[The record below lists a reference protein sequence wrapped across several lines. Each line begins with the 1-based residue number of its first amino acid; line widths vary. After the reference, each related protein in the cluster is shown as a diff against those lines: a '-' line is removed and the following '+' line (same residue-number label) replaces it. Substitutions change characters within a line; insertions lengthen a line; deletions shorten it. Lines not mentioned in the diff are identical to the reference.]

1 MEQQPKSAQSDS
13 LYNGYDKENP
23 SEADSLL
30 RHCLACNRLGHDARN
45 CPCPST
51 AMILAHYQILEE
63 IRNYKTLAMDGTV
76 MTLEGTIMHPHSQE
90 PFDEPDS
97 NWPKMPKFGN
107 FMETDT
113 FVDSSS
119 SVPKRKSKRKE
130 RTVTNDENIKSA
142 GQDTA
147 PIDSV
152 VGEKLS
158 TIYILKLHIMCLH
171 SSSKTLCLPRILGR
185 R

>member
-1 MEQQPKSAQSDS
+1 
-13 LYNGYDKENP
+13 
-23 SEADSLL
+23 
-30 RHCLACNRLGHDARN
+30 
-45 CPCPST
+45 
-51 AMILAHYQILEE
+51 MILSHYQILEE
-63 IRNYKTLAMDGTV
+63 IRNYTALNIDGTV
-76 MTLEGTIMHPHSQE
+76 MTLEGTTMHPHSQA

>member
-1 MEQQPKSAQSDS
+1 
-13 LYNGYDKENP
+13 
-23 SEADSLL
+23 
-30 RHCLACNRLGHDARN
+30 
-45 CPCPST
+45 
-51 AMILAHYQILEE
+51 
-63 IRNYKTLAMDGTV
+63 
-76 MTLEGTIMHPHSQE
+76 MTLEGTTMHPHSQA

-113 FVDSSS
+113 FVDSSLR
-119 SVPKRKSKRKE
+119 PKRKSKRKE
-130 RTVTNDENIKSA
+130 RIVTNDENIKAA

-147 PIDSV
+147 PIDSSV

-158 TIYILKLHIMCLH
+158 TIYFLKLHIMCLH

>member
-1 MEQQPKSAQSDS
+1 
-13 LYNGYDKENP
+13 
-23 SEADSLL
+23 
-30 RHCLACNRLGHDARN
+30 
-45 CPCPST
+45 
-51 AMILAHYQILEE
+51 MILAHYQILEE
-63 IRNYKTLAMDGTV
+63 IQNYKTLAMDGTV
-76 MTLEGTIMHPHSQE
+76 MTLEGTIMHPHAQE

-119 SVPKRKSKRKE
+119 GPKRKSKRKE

>member
-1 MEQQPKSAQSDS
+1 
-13 LYNGYDKENP
+13 
-23 SEADSLL
+23 
-30 RHCLACNRLGHDARN
+30 
-45 CPCPST
+45 
-51 AMILAHYQILEE
+51 
-63 IRNYKTLAMDGTV
+63 
-76 MTLEGTIMHPHSQE
+76 MHPHSQE
-90 PFDEPDS
+90 PFDETDS
-97 NWPKMPKFGN
+97 NWPKMPNFGN

-119 SVPKRKSKRKE
+119 VPKRKSKSKE
-130 RTVTNDENIKSA
+130 RTTVTNDENIKSA

-158 TIYILKLHIMCLH
+158 IIYILKLPIGCLH
-171 SSSKTLCLPRILGR
+171 SSSKTRCLPRILGR

>member
-1 MEQQPKSAQSDS
+1 
-13 LYNGYDKENP
+13 
-23 SEADSLL
+23 
-30 RHCLACNRLGHDARN
+30 
-45 CPCPST
+45 
-51 AMILAHYQILEE
+51 
-63 IRNYKTLAMDGTV
+63 
-76 MTLEGTIMHPHSQE
+76 
-90 PFDEPDS
+90 
-97 NWPKMPKFGN
+97 MPKFGN

-113 FVDSSS
+113 FVDNS

-130 RTVTNDENIKSA
+130 RTVTNDENIKSV
-142 GQDTA
+142 GQDTT

-158 TIYILKLHIMCLH
+158 IIIYILKLHIVCLH

>member
-1 MEQQPKSAQSDS
+1 
-13 LYNGYDKENP
+13 
-23 SEADSLL
+23 
-30 RHCLACNRLGHDARN
+30 
-45 CPCPST
+45 
-51 AMILAHYQILEE
+51 MILAHYQILEE
-63 IRNYKTLAMDGTV
+63 IRNYTSLTMDGTV

-107 FMETDT
+107 FIETDT

-119 SVPKRKSKRKE
+119 SVPKRKE

-142 GQDTA
+142 GQDTV

-152 VGEKLS
+152 VNEKLS
-158 TIYILKLHIMCLH
+158 TMYILKLHIGWFHIECVNL
-171 SSSKTLCLPRILGR
+171 SKVEFLKHCENETLEWFCSECNKA
-185 R
+185 